1 MLETRM
7 KVHST
12 TWHERKDKS
21 IPLPS
26 RTYDAKALRLRFS
39 KCHLVD
45 VHVSQEIAELI
56 SQSLKFQVTDD
67 DIYHMQKGRFSPID
81 RTHYIDTFIV
91 LVKRFYL
98 RNIALTLLDCQLFW
112 APSRNPLHRY

>member
-1 MLETRM
+1 VAVSRKPFETKEMLETRT

-26 RTYDAKALRLRFS
+26 SAYDAKALRLRFS
-39 KCHLVD
+39 KCSLVD
-45 VHVSQEIAELI
+45 VHVCQDVAELI

-81 RTHYIDTFIV
+81 RSHYIDTFIV
-91 LVKRFYL
+91 LVRH
-98 RNIALTLLDCQLFW
+98 CSLFD
-112 APSRNPLHRY
+112 NVTFTF